1 MTLTKPQPLH
11 LFFLVLEIEA
21 RSQTESDLN
30 VFPSF
35 QGTITHIDL
44 GLQVTI
50 IFIVDHLI
58 GLFDR

>member
-30 VFPSF
+30 VLPSF

-50 IFIVDHLI
+50 IFIVDYLI